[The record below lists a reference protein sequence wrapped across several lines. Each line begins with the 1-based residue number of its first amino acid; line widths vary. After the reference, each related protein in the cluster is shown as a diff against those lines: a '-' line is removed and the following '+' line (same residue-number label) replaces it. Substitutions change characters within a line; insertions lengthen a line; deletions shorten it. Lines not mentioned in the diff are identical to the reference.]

1 MFYGVLD
8 ERLDNVLRIG
18 LTGGMG
24 AGKSTVSKVLA
35 ACGAVIVDSD
45 VIAREVVEP
54 GSPGLAAVVDAFGD
68 DVLQADG
75 SLDRAALA
83 AKAFG
88 SDESRMKLNSI
99 VHPLVGKR
107 TAELIDSAPP
117 NAVVVQD
124 IPLLVEN
131 GLGPLFNLVIVVFLD
146 AEERV
151 RRLVAHRDIPEAD
164 ARARIAAQANDEQR
178 RAAADVRLDNSGAPG
193 EIDAEVLA
201 LWESRLVPFEVNI
214 RTRSAARATPTLVA
228 ADPEWPEQAQR
239 LIARLRLTCGASAL
253 RIDHIG
259 STAVPGLDSK
269 NVIDLQITVADLK
282 TADALAEPLA
292 NGGFPRIEHITTDEP
307 KPASGVGGEAD
318 PALWAKR
325 LHGSADP
332 GRPANIHVRVKDW
345 PGQQFALVFRDW
357 LRAEPDVRAEYLELK
372 GRAAA
377 AAEGQS
383 DYAAAIA
390 AYVDTKEPWFEVAY
404 DRAWQWAEET
414 GWKA

>member
-8 ERLDNVLRIG
+8 ETLDSVLRIG

-54 GSPGLAAVVDAFGD
+54 GSPGLAAIVDAFGE

-88 SDESRMKLNSI
+88 SDESRLKLNSI

-164 ARARIAAQANDEQR
+164 ARARIAAQASDEQR
-178 RAAADVRLDNSGAPG
+178 RAAADVRLDNSGSPG

-201 LWESRLVPFEVNI
+201 LWESRLAPFEENI

-269 NVIDLQITVADLK
+269 DVIDLQITVRDIDA
-282 TADALAEPLA
+282 ADALAEPLSQA
-292 NGGFPRIEHITTDEP
+292 GFPRLEGITTDNP
-307 KPASGVGGEAD
+307 KPVAGAADVDASMWV
-318 PALWAKR
+318 KR
-325 LHGSADP
+325 IHGSADP
-332 GRPANIHVRVKDW
+332 GRLANIHLRIDGG
-345 PGQQFALVFRDW
+345 PAEQFAVVFRDW
-357 LRAEPDVRAEYLELK
+357 LRANTDVRDEYLEVK
-372 GRAAA
+372 RQAVAAA
-377 AAEGQS
+377 QS
-383 DYAAAIA
+383 ELD
-390 AYVDTKEPWFEVAY
+390 AYVEAKEPWFDAAY
-404 DRAWQWAEET
+404 ERAWEWRLGT
-414 GWKA
+414 S

>member
-8 ERLDNVLRIG
+8 ERLDDVLRIG

-54 GSPGLAAVVDAFGD
+54 GSPGLAAVVDAFGE

-75 SLDRAALA
+75 RLDRPALA

-107 TAELIDSAPP
+107 TAELIDSAAP
-117 NAVVVQD
+117 NAIVVQD

-131 GLGPLFNLVIVVFLD
+131 SLGPLFNLVIVVFLD

-164 ARARIAAQANDEQR
+164 ARARIAAQADDEQR
-178 RAAADVRLDNSGAPG
+178 RAAADVRLDNSGPPG
-193 EIDAEVLA
+193 SIDAEVLA
-201 LWESRLVPFEVNI
+201 LWESRLAPFEENV
-214 RTRSAARATPTLVA
+214 RTSTAAGGKPTLVA

-239 LIARLRLTCGASAL
+239 LIARLRMTCGASAL

-259 STAVPGLDSK
+259 STAVRGLDSK
-269 NVIDLQITVADLK
+269 DVIDLQITVRDIDA
-282 TADALAEPLA
+282 ADALAEPLSQ
-292 NGGFPRIEHITTDEP
+292 GGFPLLDGITTDSP
-307 KPASGVGGEAD
+307 KPLPGSTDVD
-318 PALWAKR
+318 PSLWVER
-325 LHGSADP
+325 FHGSADP
-332 GRPANIHVRVKDW
+332 GRLANIHLRIDGG
-345 PGQQFALVFRDW
+345 PAEQFAVVFRDW
-357 LRAEPDVRAEYLELK
+357 LRANAEVRDEYLEIK
-372 GRAAA
+372 RRAAETA
-377 AAEGQS
+377 QS
-383 DYAAAIA
+383 DLD
-390 AYVDTKEPWFEVAY
+390 AYVDAKEPWFDAAY
-404 DRAWQWAEET
+404 ERAWK
-414 GWKA
+414 WKLGAS